1 MSLFSNT
8 YFFEESKLMCTD
20 ERLEMMD
27 QKLKVMEKIKQYID
41 KILNNP
47 TVLKELNDIDDN

>member
-1 MSLFSNT
+1 VI
-8 YFFEESKLMCTD
+8 TD

-27 QKLKVMEKIKQYID
+27 QKLKEMEKTKQYID

-47 TVLKELNDIDDN
+47 TVLKELNNIDDS

>member
-1 MSLFSNT
+1 MPYR
-8 YFFEESKLMCTD
+8 YFFEKIEVNVITD

-27 QKLKVMEKIKQYID
+27 QKLKEMEKIKQYID

-47 TVLKELNDIDDN
+47 TVLKELNVIDYNLI